1 MQAVSATEAERRF
14 GGKWSEAEREMFGR
28 LTAPANVEKTVAS
41 IRRQLGGRPETEIYS
56 ALREI
61 EMDGGLSPVDEL
73 LGLGLY
79 AIFPAYTEGTHI
91 VVRSPLSPAL
101 LMGEKKKIRGGDLP
115 GGVRLTSS
123 RMRDY
128 VYHWRLTPTF
138 EPVCLDEKAKGKT
151 AVVAAAIAIVEAAQA
166 AERGG
171 NITAVAG
178 VGGRGAAEGW
188 SKVDRWIFSLLMT
201 DEKLRPILKADP
213 DFDGLRE
220 AVR

>member
-1 MQAVSATEAERRF
+1 MQAVSAAEAERRF
-14 GGKWSEAEREMFGR
+14 GGKWSEAEREIFEK

-73 LGLGLY
+73 LGLY
-79 AIFPAYTEGTHI
+79 AIFPTYTEGTHI

-123 RMRDY
+123 KMRDY
-128 VYHWRLTPTF
+128 VYHWRLTPAF
-138 EPVCLDEKAKGKT
+138 EPACLDETAREKT
-151 AVVAAAIAIVEAAQA
+151 AVVAAAIVIVEAVQA

-178 VGGRGAAEGW
+178 VGGKENW
-188 SKVDRWIFSLLMT
+188 SKIDKWLFSLLMT

-220 AVR
+220 AMGIK